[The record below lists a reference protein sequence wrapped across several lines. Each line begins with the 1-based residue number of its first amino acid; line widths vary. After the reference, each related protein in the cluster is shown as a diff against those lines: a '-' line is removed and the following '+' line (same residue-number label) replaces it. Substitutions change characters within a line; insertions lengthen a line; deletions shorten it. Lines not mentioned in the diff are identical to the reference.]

1 VVERQQGEGRGTMTA
16 AHIIGIDVVIDD
28 TMRALGHTSHR
39 LAGVADAEAPVRW

>member
-1 VVERQQGEGRGTMTA
+1 MTA